1 MPTSSSCEDQGG
13 GRWPELSRCLRK
25 CQLLAQTL
33 SAGWWNVILCVFQLG
48 AKKGSL
54 GAQKLTSTCFT
65 EMEKQAQAV
74 DKLKE
79 QEDLARTAPKE
90 ESM

>member
-1 MPTSSSCEDQGG
+1 MLAVGTERVS
-13 GRWPELSRCLRK
+13 RWAACD
-25 CQLLAQTL
+25 
-33 SAGWWNVILCVFQLG
+33 LCVFQLG

-54 GAQKLTSTCFT
+54 GAQKLTSTCFD

-74 DKLKE
+74 DKMKE

-90 ESM
+90 DSM